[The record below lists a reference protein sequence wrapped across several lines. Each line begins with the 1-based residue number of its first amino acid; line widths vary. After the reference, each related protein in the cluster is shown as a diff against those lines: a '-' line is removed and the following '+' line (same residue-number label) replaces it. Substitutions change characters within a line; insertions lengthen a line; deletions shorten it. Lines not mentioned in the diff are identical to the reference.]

1 MKKILAMAA
10 VAALAAGASAYAA
23 NPFSD
28 VSTSDWAYQA
38 ISDLSDRGLVDG
50 YPDGTFKGQ
59 QNITR
64 YEVAQIVARLM
75 AKEDQMNA
83 ENRAIVDRL
92 ASEYSAELQNLG
104 VRVGNLEKKV
114 GNIAWSGD
122 ARVRFQKA
130 NGEGGSDKFNGRM
143 RINVRATVND
153 TTYVHGRIVGNADF
167 KNGDDATAKLDRLYV
182 HHQFGKVGA
191 TLGRYELDLGQQ
203 AGGWLYANA
212 FDGIEVAAPLGEKV
226 NLAVGYGRM
235 KDASG
240 NVGPDKAHTETVG
253 NYTVK
258 GTTLTSNF
266 NKAEAVY
273 AKLGADF
280 KVAKVGLEY
289 IRVSPF
295 SYKANVAELYKGATT
310 EGDPV
315 AKDVTYS
322 TESVKKSIWGVNLFV
337 PVNKFRVFGDYYA
350 DTQENIVL
358 AGGKDVIAKQKGK
371 IWTVGIG
378 YGEKNLQKAGSFN
391 LDLAYYKVKAG
402 LYQQGMTGLQLPTA
416 DSLLGIDGHF
426 WLATGDVVLAKNTYL
441 HGEYA
446 FAAKQDDNA
455 KGNAFNDTYGSS
467 WTLSLNYKF

>member
-114 GNIAWSGD
+114 GNIVWTGD

-130 NGEGGSDKFNGRM
+130 SGDTNVKNNKFNGRI
-143 RINVRATVND
+143 RLNARATVND
-153 TTYVHGRIVGNADF
+153 TTYVHGRLVANGNF
-167 KNGDDATAKLDRLYV
+167 DDSDSDGGNVEMDRIYV

-203 AGGWLYANA
+203 LGGWLYAEQ
-212 FDGIEVAAPLGEKV
+212 FDGLELAAPLGQKV
-226 NLAVGYGRM
+226 NLAIGYGRM
-235 KDASG
+235 K
-240 NVGPDKAHTETVG
+240 KAKDTVDNDWVDYRKAETF
-253 NYTVK
+253 YAQVK
-258 GTTLTSNF
+258 GDLGF
-266 NKAEAVY
+266 
-273 AKLGADF
+273 AKLGVDYVKTAS
-280 KVAKVGLEY
+280 GE
-289 IRVSPF
+289 S
-295 SYKANVAELYKGATT
+295 S
-310 EGDPV
+310 
-315 AKDVTYS
+315 DVKHPAS
-322 TESVKKSIWGVNLFV
+322 KKSVWGVNLLV
-337 PVNKFRVFGDYYA
+337 PINNFRVFGDYYA
-350 DTQENIVL
+350 DTKENY
-358 AGGKDVIAKQKGK
+358 AKDQKGK

-378 YGEKNLQKAGSFN
+378 YGAKNLQKAGSFN
-391 LDLAYYKVKAG
+391 LDLAYFRTKSG
-402 LYQQGMTGLQLPTA
+402 LYIGGTGTQLLTG
-416 DSLLGIDGHF
+416 DKLLSRNGHF
-426 WLATGDVVLAKNTYL
+426 WLASGDVVVAKNTYV

-446 FAAKQDDNA
+446 FASKDDDND
-455 KGNAFNDTYGSS
+455 KGYNS

>member
-114 GNIAWSGD
+114 GNIVWTGD
-122 ARVRFQKA
+122 ARVRYQKA
-130 NGEGGSDKFNGRM
+130 NGGDDKFNGRI
-143 RINVRATVND
+143 RLNARATVND
-153 TTYVHGRIVGNADF
+153 TTYVHGRLAATGDF
-167 KNGDDATAKLDRLYV
+167 KNGDDADVKMDRLYV

-203 AGGWLYANA
+203 LGGWLYANA

-226 NLAVGYGRM
+226 NLAIGYGRM
-235 KDASG
+235 KDAKEEIG
-240 NVGPDKAHTETVG
+240 TAKKFKLNGVEVEKAAI
-253 NYTVK
+253 
-258 GTTLTSNF
+258 TSDF
-266 NKAEAVY
+266 KKAETFY
-273 AKLGADF
+273 AKLGADLKF
-280 KVAKVGLEY
+280 AKLGIEY
-289 IRVSPF
+289 VKVSP
-295 SYKANVAELYKGATT
+295 YTYTGTEVNEDKKASELL
-310 EGDPV
+310 
-315 AKDVTYS
+315 KDS
-322 TESVKKSIWGVNLFV
+322 SDKIKKSIWGVNLLV
-337 PVNKFRVFGDYYA
+337 PVNNFRVFGDYYA
-350 DTQENIVL
+350 DTKENAL
-358 AGGKDVIAKQKGK
+358 AGNQKGK

-378 YGEKNLQKAGSFN
+378 YGAKNLQKAGTFDI
-391 LDLAYYKVKAG
+391 DLAYYKVKAG
-402 LYQQGMTGLQLPTA
+402 LYEAGMTGLQIPTA
-416 DSLLGIDGHF
+416 DVLLGADGRF
-426 WLATGDVVLAKNTYL
+426 WLVSGDVVLAKNTYL

-446 FAAKQDDNA
+446 FSSKLADNA
-455 KGNAFNDTYGSS
+455 ESTAIGAYANS